1 MAIHYRRIADY
12 LRSAFAGRSLS
23 GEISRLSPR
32 HDPPRPRVPGG
43 SVVSEAAIAERW
55 ALPDLPPGAR
65 DVLADPRTLAERD
78 AYAKNIENFIG
89 TVKLPVGLAGPLRV
103 NGAHALGDYY
113 VPLATT
119 EAALVASYSRGA
131 QLITDA
137 GGCTAVVLNEGVARA
152 PGFAFETL
160 ADSALFVAWATASF
174 EALKDVARQTTR
186 YGELV
191 DMQLTVEGN
200 HVHAQLEFTTGDA
213 SGQNMV
219 TIASDAICRY
229 IVAHSPIRPRYWFV
243 EANMSGD
250 KKATT
255 HSFMTVRG
263 KKVSAEITLPGAL
276 VEKCLHTTS
285 RRMSDYARMSALGGV
300 MSGSIGVQGHYAN
313 GLAALFIA
321 CGQDAACVAEAAV
334 GVTRFEV
341 QDDGGLY
348 AAVTLPNLI
357 VGSIGGGTG
366 LPSQK
371 TCLDIL
377 GLAGTGHARAFAEVA
392 AALALAG
399 ELSIIGALTAGH
411 FTRAHQKLA
420 RGPSAP
426 APSV

>member
-1 MAIHYRRIADY
+1 M
-12 LRSAFAGRSLS
+12 
-23 GEISRLSPR
+23 
-32 HDPPRPRVPGG
+32 
-43 SVVSEAAIAERW
+43 
-55 ALPDLPPGAR
+55 
-65 DVLADPRTLAERD
+65 
-78 AYAKNIENFIG
+78 
-89 TVKLPVGLAGPLRV
+89 PVGLAGPLRV

-131 QLITDA
+131 QLITEA
-137 GGCTAVVLNEGVARA
+137 GGCTSIVLNEGVTRA
-152 PGFAFETL
+152 PGFRFETL
-160 ADSALFVAWATASF
+160 ADAAVFVAWASTSF
-174 EALKDVARQTTR
+174 EGFKTVAEQTTR
-186 YGELV
+186 HGELV

-200 HVHAQLEFTTGDA
+200 HVHIQLEFMTGDA

-219 TIASDAICRY
+219 TIASDAICRH
-229 IVAHSPIRPRYWFV
+229 IAERSPVRPRDWFV
-243 EANMSGD
+243 ESNMSGD

-263 KKVSAEITLPGAL
+263 KKVSTEVNLPGAL
-276 VEKCLHTTS
+276 IEARLHTS
-285 RRMSDYARMSALGGV
+285 ARAMADYARMSVLGGV

-334 GVTRFEV
+334 GVTRFEAR
-341 QDDGGLY
+341 DDGGLY

-357 VGSIGGGTG
+357 VGTVGGGTR

-371 TCLDIL
+371 ACLDIL
-377 GLAGTGHARAFAEVA
+377 GLAGPGHARAFAEVA

-411 FTRAHQKLA
+411 FTRAHQQLA
-420 RGPSAP
+420 RGPSPQSA
-426 APSV
+426 